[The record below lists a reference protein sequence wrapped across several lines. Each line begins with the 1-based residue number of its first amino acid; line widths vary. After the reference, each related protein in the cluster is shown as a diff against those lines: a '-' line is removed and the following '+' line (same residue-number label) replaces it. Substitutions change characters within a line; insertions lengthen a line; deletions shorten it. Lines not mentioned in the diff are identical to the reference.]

1 MMKIINSLYVCVF
14 ELSEKSISQTCKF
27 FTMLE
32 ISMFKLISNDINGI
46 FGFKYSKVEG
56 T

>member
-27 FTMLE
+27 FTNARD
-32 ISMFKLISNDINGI
+32 IQCSN
-46 FGFKYSKVEG
+46 
-56 T
+56 